1 MSLKTQTIKNVS
13 SSWMSLLVNG
23 IVGFFLA
30 PFIIHHLGDD
40 AYGLWILI
48 YSITGSYGL
57 FDLGIRSSVV
67 RYVSKFHAL
76 GDRAELSRLLSTTL
90 FAYSIVGLIATAVT
104 VFGAIYLDRIFH
116 IPPGFVHTARL
127 LFLMVGL
134 SLALDFPLGIGGGV
148 LDALQK
154 FYLANLTRLAS
165 SVLRAI
171 LIVIALSRG
180 KGLIT
185 LGLITVVLPLIASGV
200 RVFMAVRAL
209 PVPISARY
217 INRNTLRQMAGYSSA
232 TLIIM
237 VAARLRFRTDAMVIG
252 AFLSAA
258 AITMFSIGSRLVSFA
273 TDIVVSL
280 AEVFTPMASQFE
292 ARKDLQAL
300 QRMFV
305 LGSRACGMVM
315 FPCTVIL
322 VVLGKSVI
330 RVWVGQRYVADAYPV
345 LLILVLATT
354 LWTSQATSG
363 RVLMGTGRHKTMAL
377 VVLIEG
383 IANLVL
389 SIVLVKPYGIVGDA
403 LGTAIP
409 LAITSIFFLPQYL
422 CSTLGVPVLQ
432 FLRQAYLAPLLCSFP
447 LALTLAVLNSLFPT
461 PSYPTLVLEMAIGI
475 IAYGLCLL
483 AMLAIRR
490 PPVTGFGTRVL
501 QLLSRSEF

>member
-1 MSLKTQTIKNVS
+1 MSLKTQTIKNVT

-23 IVGFFLA
+23 ILGFFLA

-67 RYVSKFHAL
+67 RYVSKFHAV
-76 GDRAELSRLLSTTL
+76 GDREELSRLISTTL
-90 FAYSIVGLIATAVT
+90 FVYSIVGLIATLVT
-104 VFGAIYLDRIFH
+104 VSGAIYLDRVFR
-116 IPPGFVHTARL
+116 IPPGFLHTARL

-134 SLALDFPLGIGGGV
+134 SLAVDFPLGIGGGV

-154 FYLANLTRLAS
+154 FYLANITRLAS

-171 LIVIALSRG
+171 LIVAALSRG

-185 LGLITVVLPLIASGV
+185 LGLITVVLPLIASSV
-200 RVFMAVRAL
+200 RVLMAIRAL
-209 PVPISARY
+209 PVPIGARY

-237 VAARLRFRTDAMVIG
+237 VAARLRFRTDAIVIG

-258 AITMFSIGSRLVSFA
+258 AITMFSIGSKLVTFA

-292 ARKDLQAL
+292 ARKELQAL

-315 FPCTVIL
+315 FPCTAIL

-330 RVWVGQRYVADAYPV
+330 RVWVGERYVAEAYPV
-345 LLILVLATT
+345 LLILLLATT

-363 RVLMGTGRHKTMAL
+363 RVLMGTGRHRTMAL

-389 SIVLVKPYGIVGDA
+389 SIVLVRPYGIVGDA

-422 CSTLGVPVLQ
+422 CSTLKLPVLQ

-447 LALTLAVLNSLFPT
+447 LALTLGLLDSVFPI
-461 PSYPTLVLEMAIGI
+461 PSYPTLVLEMAIGTVV
-475 IAYGLCLL
+475 YGVCLL
-483 AMLAIRR
+483 AMLAIRE
-490 PPVTGFGTRVL
+490 PSTIGFRTRVL
-501 QLLSRSEF
+501 QSLSRP

>member
-1 MSLKTQTIKNVS
+1 MSLKIQTIKNVS

-23 IVGFFLA
+23 VVGFFLA
-30 PFIIHHLGDD
+30 PFIIHRLGDV

-67 RYVSKFHAL
+67 RYVSKFHAV
-76 GDRAELSRLLSTTL
+76 GDREELSRLLSTTL
-90 FAYSIVGLIATAVT
+90 FAYSIIGLVATSVT
-104 VFGAIYLDRIFH
+104 VVGAIYLDRIFH
-116 IPPGFVHTARL
+116 IPSGFLRTARL

-134 SLALDFPLGIGGGV
+134 SLALGFPLGVGGGV

-154 FYLANLTRLAS
+154 FYLSSTTRLAS

-171 LIVIALSRG
+171 LIVAALSTG

-185 LGLITVVLPLIASGV
+185 LGLITVVLPLIASIVTGY
-200 RVFMAVRAL
+200 MAIRAL
-209 PVPISARY
+209 PVPIGARY

-237 VAARLRFRTDAMVIG
+237 VAARLRFRADAMVIG

-258 AITMFSIGSRLVSFA
+258 AITMFSIGSRLVTFA

-292 ARKDLQAL
+292 ARRDLQAL
-300 QRMFV
+300 RRMFV
-305 LGSRACGMVM
+305 LGSRACGIVM
-315 FPCTVIL
+315 LPCTVML

-330 RVWVGQRYVADAYPV
+330 RVWVGQRYVADSYPV

-363 RVLMGTGRHKTMAL
+363 RVLMGTGRHRTMAL
-377 VVLIEG
+377 VVLMEG

-389 SIVLVKPYGIVGDA
+389 SIVLVRPYGIVGDA

-409 LAITSIFFLPQYL
+409 LTITSVFFLPQYL
-422 CSTLGVPVLQ
+422 CRTLNLTVLR

-447 LALTLAVLNSLFPT
+447 LALTLRLLQSVFPV
-461 PSYPTLVLEMAIGI
+461 PSYPTLVLEIAIGI
-475 IAYGLCLL
+475 VVYGVCLV
-483 AMLAIRR
+483 AMLAIREPSAIDLR
-490 PPVTGFGTRVL
+490 SRVL
-501 QLLSRSEF
+501 QSLSRP

>member
-1 MSLKTQTIKNVS
+1 MNLKTRTIKNVS

-76 GDRAELSRLLSTTL
+76 GDGEELSRLLSTTL
-90 FAYSIVGLIATAVT
+90 FAYSIIGLIATVVT
-104 VFGAIYLDRIFH
+104 VSGAIYLDRIFH
-116 IPPGFVHTARL
+116 IPPGFLHTARL
-127 LFLMVGL
+127 LFLMVGM
-134 SLALDFPLGIGGGV
+134 SLALGFPLGIGGGV

-165 SVLRAI
+165 TVLRAV

-180 KGLIT
+180 KGLLT
-185 LGLITVVLPLIASGV
+185 LGLITVALPLIASSV

-209 PVPISARY
+209 PVPINVRY
-217 INRNTLRQMAGYSSA
+217 INRNTFRQMAGYSSA

-258 AITMFSIGSRLVSFA
+258 AITMFSIGSKLVTFA

-292 ARKDLQAL
+292 ARKDKQAL

-305 LGSRACGMVM
+305 LGSRACGAVM

-330 RVWVGQRYVADAYPV
+330 RVWVGERYVADGYPV
-345 LLILVLATT
+345 LLILILATT

-363 RVLMGTGRHKTMAL
+363 RVLMGTGRHRTMAL

-389 SIVLVKPYGIVGDA
+389 SIVLVRPYGLVGDA

-422 CSTLGVPVLQ
+422 CSTLDLSVLR

-447 LALTLAVLNSLFPT
+447 LVLTLEILKILFPI
-461 PSYPTLVLEMAIGI
+461 PSYPAIGLEMTIGTI
-475 IAYGLCLL
+475 VYGLCLL
-483 AMLAIRR
+483 AVFAIRQ
-490 PPVTGFGTRVL
+490 PSAFGLRARVL
-501 QLLSRSEF
+501 RLLSRSEI

>member
-1 MSLKTQTIKNVS
+1 MSLKTQTIKNVT

-23 IVGFFLA
+23 IIGFFLA

-67 RYVSKFHAL
+67 RYVSKFQAL

-90 FAYSIVGLIATAVT
+90 FAYSIVGFIATAVT
-104 VFGAIYLDRIFH
+104 VSGAIYLDRIFH
-116 IPPGFVHTARL
+116 IPVGFLHSARL

-134 SLALDFPLGIGGGV
+134 SLAVDFPLGVGGGV

-154 FYLANLTRLAS
+154 FYLANLTRLTS

-180 KGLIT
+180 KGLLT
-185 LGLITVVLPLIASGV
+185 LGLITVVLPLIASSV
-200 RVFMAVRAL
+200 RVFMALRL
-209 PVPISARY
+209 LRVPISARY
-217 INRNTLRQMAGYSSA
+217 VNRNTFRQMAGYSSA

-237 VAARLRFRTDAMVIG
+237 IAARLRFRTDAIVIG
-252 AFLSAA
+252 SFLSAA
-258 AITMFSIGSRLVSFA
+258 AITMFAIGSRLVSFA

-292 ARKDLQAL
+292 ARKDMQAL

-305 LGSRACGMVM
+305 LGSRACGIVM

-363 RVLMGTGRHKTMAL
+363 RVLMGTGRHRTMAL
-377 VVLIEG
+377 IVLIEG

-389 SIVLVKPYGIVGDA
+389 SIVLVRPYGIVGDA
-403 LGTAIP
+403 MGTAIP

-422 CSTLGVPVLQ
+422 CSTLNLSVLQ
-432 FLRQAYLAPLLCSFP
+432 FLKQAYLPPLLCSFP
-447 LALTLAVLNSLFPT
+447 LALTLAFLNTLFPI
-461 PSYPTLVLEMAIGI
+461 PSYPALVLEIAIGI
-475 IAYGLCLL
+475 STYGLCLVVL
-483 AMLAIRR
+483 LAIRQPSASLR
-490 PPVTGFGTRVL
+490 TRVL
-501 QLLSRSEF
+501 QLLSRPEF